1 MQNSI
6 SKIDD
11 LDVSNKWKS
20 RFHLLKNL
28 GADELSHALILKS
41 EAYRALSFKE
51 RMFFISNFAA
61 FFGGFLYYFYKRM
74 HLKGLVLLSLSMLW
88 IAALAGIEFVS
99 GVIIPDVVF
108 LELIS
113 LLVLPVG

>member
-6 SKIDD
+6 NTIDD

-51 RMFFISNFAA
+51 RMFLF
-61 FFGGFLYYFYKRM
+61 
-74 HLKGLVLLSLSMLW
+74 
-88 IAALAGIEFVS
+88 
-99 GVIIPDVVF
+99 
-108 LELIS
+108 LIS
-113 LLVLPVG
+113 RRFLVAFYTTSISVCI